1 VRDTSAM
8 IEALDRLTVRYGDQ
22 LEPDAFAE
30 FRKSFMITRRTHQAG
45 QHKAIADVGP
55 FTIKKGEHY
64 DNPTNVRLYGDG
76 EWDSLIRW
84 LCFCELR
91 PT

>member
-1 VRDTSAM
+1 M
-8 IEALDRLTVRYGDQ
+8 IEALDRLTARYGDQ

-30 FRKSFMITRRTHQAG
+30 LRKSFMITRRTHQAG

-55 FTIKKGEHY
+55 FPIKKGEHY

-91 PT
+91 TA